1 MPTDRPAVESTVI
14 CVVPWPYSAVQLRT
28 WPTSWGACPG
38 QPWAR
43 MSSPRT
49 QTSAA
54 KPPHGSVSTNLRMV
68 LSGPAP
74 RSVTRLLL
82 PKLMPDERR
91 YVPASRNTTRSARHD
106 AIALLIC
113 PAVTPGRSVAHTV
126 VRVGMPPAIPWL
138 PRLQSIA
145 RVRSRI
151 PAQSCASATEGPMR
165 RTTLS
170 THVRIAGCT
179 PLGLRNRLEGGR
191 TDDVAQPPRDMTNRL
206 EAAVEEND
214 RAQVQRRED
223 DGDHHDAHQR
233 RHRDGRPAERRE
245 SPDDHRGCGAG
256 QRRGQHVLP
265 DRVDD
270 RGDAEARRPPRI
282 PQRRNRENAEIRDPR
297 RRDPEWAQQQ
307 EQQILA
313 DQSQVHTQSHADERE
328 GRERAEQMP
337 AASRGVSRE
346 ATEGR
351 HGHTCDRSRDF
362 DRNREEVECLL
373 VESERLRAK
382 SPPDQEVVH
391 VPHEVADREAS
402 VRVDREPQRRDRAV
416 VAPWQ
421 PGDPSTPYPG

>member
-54 KPPHGSVSTNLRMV
+54 KPPHGSVSTNLSMV

-91 YVPASRNTTRSARHD
+91 YVPASRNTTRSA
-106 AIALLIC
+106 
-113 PAVTPGRSVAHTV
+113 
-126 VRVGMPPAIPWL
+126 
-138 PRLQSIA
+138 Q
-145 RVRSRI
+145 
-151 PAQSCASATEGPMR
+151 
-165 RTTLS
+165 
-170 THVRIAGCT
+170 
-179 PLGLRNRLEGGR
+179 
-191 TDDVAQPPRDMTNRL
+191 
-206 EAAVEEND
+206 
-214 RAQVQRRED
+214 
-223 DGDHHDAHQR
+223 HDAHQR
-233 RHRDGRPAERRE
+233 RHRAGRPAERRE
-245 SPDDHRGCGAG
+245 SPDDHRGCGAS

-297 RRDPEWAQQQ
+297 RRDPERAPPEAEEKQNGDHRKLEDPPAEQAVRPSDGKVDPDLDEIDEHQPGRGREEREDQTRLRPLGAQQQ
-307 EQQILA
+307 AQQIPA

-421 PGDPSTPYPG
+421 PGDPSTPYPGARRRGQR